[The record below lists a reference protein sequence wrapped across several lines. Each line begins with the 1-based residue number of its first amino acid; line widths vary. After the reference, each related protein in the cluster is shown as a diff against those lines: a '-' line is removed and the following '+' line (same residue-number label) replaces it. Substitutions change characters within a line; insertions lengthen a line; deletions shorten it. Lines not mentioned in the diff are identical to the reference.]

1 MDTVPTTPDVISD
14 AEKLQPSP
22 LPSLK
27 ATEGTAEA
35 TTGAVKQYI
44 RTFHGDVETVKKGG
58 TPDLV
63 PLGDE
68 SRTTLEKAVVPQPI
82 PPTPVPIPVAP
93 EVPVPSPAE
102 QSLPISEPLQTAAT
116 APGERFVLQN
126 LVAEEPPRPAE
137 AFDEGGKPSPIE
149 TYAGDFTERMNT
161 MQASTATVLAA
172 EQDSAPM
179 LVQARPSKFS
189 RSSILYSIAG
199 GILIIA
205 SGVGA
210 YIAYTRYIASSAP
223 VVLAPGAAAPIF
235 VDDRK
240 PVGGIGTALLQAIQ
254 QSVAS
259 QLASGSVRLLYL
271 ETATSTSVFSALQL
285 PAPGVLLRN
294 INAAQS
300 MAGVVNTDG
309 VQSPFFILSVSS
321 YSNTFAGMLLWE
333 KSMSRDLAK
342 LYPPY
347 PSPVV
352 AESIATSTVATAST
366 TPTVSTSSPRV
377 SSSSPQVTTPSVPA
391 SKLVP
396 PASAAV
402 PAFFDATV
410 ANHDVRV
417 YRDSAGRDVVL
428 YGYWN
433 QTTLVITR
441 NAAAFSEIIG
451 RLATSRT
458 P

>member
-1 MDTVPTTPDVISD
+1 MDTLSTTPDVVSD
-14 AEKLQPSP
+14 EEKPQPSP
-22 LPSLK
+22 
-27 ATEGTAEA
+27 EA

-58 TPDLV
+58 TPNLV

-68 SRTTLEKAVVPQPI
+68 SHTTLEKASVPQPI
-82 PPTPVPIPVAP
+82 PPTPVPISMAP
-93 EVPVPSPAE
+93 EVPVPPPAE
-102 QSLPISEPLQTAAT
+102 QPLLVSAPLRTVAI
-116 APGERFVLQN
+116 APGEHFVLQN
-126 LVAEEPPRPAE
+126 RVAEEP
-137 AFDEGGKPSPIE
+137 KPSPIE

-161 MQASTATVLAA
+161 TQASTATVLAA

-179 LVQARPSKFS
+179 LVQVQPPKFS

-199 GILIIA
+199 VILIIA

-223 VVLAPGAAAPIF
+223 VILTPGAAAPIF

-254 QSVAS
+254 QSVTS

-271 ETATSTSVFSALQL
+271 ETATSTSIFSALQL
-285 PAPGVLLRN
+285 PAPGALLRN
-294 INAAQS
+294 INATQS
-300 MAGVVNTDG
+300 MAGVVNTGG

-333 KSMSRDLAK
+333 KSMPRDLAK

-347 PSPVV
+347 PSPVI
-352 AESIATSTVATAST
+352 AESIATSTIATAST

-377 SSSSPQVTTPSVPA
+377 STSSPRVTTPGVSTTK
-391 SKLVP
+391 SVP
-396 PASAAV
+396 PAAA

-433 QTTLVITR
+433 QTTLIIAR
-441 NAAAFSEIIG
+441 DAAAFSEIIG